1 MKKQW
6 LHNDET
12 LESAL
17 THLYYTTYSQVN
29 VLNFQGTYG
38 NGILIKSSI
47 RRATHDIDYCT
58 NMEAGKRCVGR
69 DCVYV
74 SRKERS

>member
-6 LHNDET
+6 LHNDEA
-12 LESAL
+12 LEI
-17 THLYYTTYSQVN
+17 N
-29 VLNFQGTYG
+29 
-38 NGILIKSSI
+38 
-47 RRATHDIDYCT
+47 DIDYCT

-74 SRKERS
+74 SRKEWS